1 MSDVEIEEGSGNVY
15 ADLGFAD
22 ADEMNLKAKLAQSIH
37 GLIRQKK
44 LSHKKVGDLD
54 GLTQLEVSLLLRG
67 HFNDVS
73 VAKMIK
79 CITGLGL
86 DVDIIIKPPDILQRK
101 GRLEV
106 VDAQ

>member
-22 ADEMNLKAKLAQSIH
+22 ADEMNLKAILALSIH

-73 VAKMIK
+73 VAKMIT
-79 CITGLGL
+79 CVTDLGL
-86 DVDIIIKPPDILQRK
+86 DVDIVIKPSGML
-101 GRLEV
+101 
-106 VDAQ
+106 